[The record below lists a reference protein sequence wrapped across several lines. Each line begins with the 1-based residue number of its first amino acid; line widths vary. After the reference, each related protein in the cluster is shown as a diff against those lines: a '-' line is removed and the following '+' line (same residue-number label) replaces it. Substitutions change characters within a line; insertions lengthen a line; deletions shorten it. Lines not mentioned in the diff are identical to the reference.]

1 MIYKIKDR
9 DDLIK
14 NGDNKAVLSVDS
26 KSLDKYREERAKLLK
41 LQDVVN
47 NHDIL
52 KRKVD
57 NIEAMLA
64 KILEKLQ

>member
-9 DDLIK
+9 EDLIK

-52 KRKVD
+52 KKKVD
-57 NIEAMLA
+57 NIQAMLE

>member
-9 DDLIK
+9 EDLIK

-41 LQDVVN
+41 LQDVAN

-52 KRKVD
+52 KKKVD
-57 NIEAMLA
+57 DIQTMLE
-64 KILEKLQ
+64 KILEKLG